1 MWGDMRPTAVRG
13 VDIVSRIIASIGA
26 VAVFVAACGDGS
38 STDTASSQLADGTG
52 SSSSVQQVTAPMTTP
67 AVPPEDDGQDTGSE
81 AETSADTDAAAG
93 ADMAAIGDTVP
104 VEDAYLYL
112 EEVEGEAA
120 LDTVKAWNG
129 ETLERLQSDPR
140 FAEFEAEALAIVNA
154 SDKIAYGAYRGGMV
168 YNFWQDETHVRGV
181 LRRTSLASYASDAP
195 EWDILLDVDALAE
208 AEDANWVYKGS
219 TCLRP
224 DYTRCM
230 LTLSDGGKDAAV
242 RREWDHEAKA
252 FVEGGFYIPEAK
264 GGVTWVDQDT
274 LLVQT
279 DWGEGTM
286 TESGYPFIV
295 KRLAR
300 GQALEDAVE
309 VLRGVPEDIFVGAFR
324 LETEDASA
332 PVLMGYIGHTFY
344 EFTYYW
350 LSDEGPKAL
359 PIPRKSSPA
368 QYFKGQLVLT
378 LEEDWTP
385 VADGPTYAKGDVVSF
400 DLKAWMDTGE
410 LGAISVVYAPT
421 ARSSV
426 EGISASQSKMVLTIY
441 ENVTGAAYAYDFVD
455 GAWAGEPLP
464 LPDKGS
470 VRVVSANDSS
480 DVIFVNQESY
490 IAPDT
495 LWQVDVVAGEASV
508 MKALPARF
516 DADKIQVQQFEAVSS
531 DGEKIPYF
539 VMHPADM
546 PMDGSNPTLLYGYGG
561 FQISLNPSYSGVTG
575 KLWVENGG
583 VYVVANIR
591 GGGEFGPSWHQAGL
605 KTNRQII
612 YDDFAAVA
620 EDLIARGITSAP
632 KLGIA
637 GGSNGG
643 LLVGVAYTQR
653 PELFNAVVCA
663 VPLLDMLRYHM
674 LLAGASWVGEYGD
687 PDIPEER
694 AFLEGISPY
703 HNVDADG
710 DYPTILFLTSTKD
723 DRVHPGHARKMAALL
738 AEYGHPFEY
747 YENIDGGHSAAAN
760 LAEAAKRS
768 ALQYTFL
775 AQQLMDE

>member
-1 MWGDMRPTAVRG
+1 MVRQ
-13 VDIVSRIIASIGA
+13 SS
-26 VAVFVAACGDGS
+26 VFVLAMAVWLAACGGS
-38 STDTASSQLADGTG
+38 TQTTPEDAGATDPGAGVEPPTPSAVDNPTETESPTMTDTPEPQDDAGAAEPTPAMTSAAQ
-52 SSSSVQQVTAPMTTP
+52 TAP
-67 AVPPEDDGQDTGSE
+67 VDDPY
-81 AETSADTDAAAG
+81 
-93 ADMAAIGDTVP
+93 VF
-104 VEDAYLYL
+104 L
-112 EEVEGEAA
+112 EEVEGETA
-120 LDTVKAWNG
+120 LDTVRAWNEATL
-129 ETLERLQSDPR
+129 ETLTADPR

-168 YNFWQDETHVRGV
+168 YNFWQDETHVRGIS
-181 LRRTSLASYASDAP
+181 RRTTLESYVSDAP
-195 EWDILLDVDALAE
+195 EWETLVDMDALSE
-208 AEDANWVYKGS
+208 AEGANWVYKGS
-219 TCLRP
+219 TCLAP

-230 LTLSDGGKDAAV
+230 LTLSDGGKDAAT

-252 FVEGGFYIPEAK
+252 FVEDGFFIPEAK

-286 TESGYPFIV
+286 TESGYPYIV
-295 KRLAR
+295 KRLER
-300 GQALEDAVE
+300 GQSLDEAVE

-324 LETEDASA
+324 LETGDPAA
-332 PVLMGYIGHTFY
+332 PLLMGYIGHTFY
-344 EFTYYW
+344 EFTCFW
-350 LSDEGPKAL
+350 LSDDGPKAL
-359 PIPRKSSPA
+359 PIPRKSSPTE
-368 QYFKGQLVLT
+368 YFKGQLVLT

-385 VADGPTYAKGDVVSF
+385 VEGGATFAKGDVVSF
-400 DLKAWMDTGE
+400 DLDSWMTTGE
-410 LGAISVVYAPT
+410 LPEVHVVYAPH

-426 EGISASQSKMVLTIY
+426 EGVSASKSKMLLSIY
-441 ENVTGAAYAYDFVD
+441 ENVVGAAYAYDFVD
-455 GAWAGEPLP
+455 GAWVGEKLD
-464 LPDKGS
+464 LPDNGS
-470 VRVVSANDSS
+470 VRVTSSS
-480 DVIFVNQESY
+480 DSTDTIFVNTESY
-490 IAPDT
+490 SAPDT
-495 LWQVDVVAGEASV
+495 LFMVDAVTGDSQPI
-508 MKALPARF
+508 KALPDRF
-516 DADKIQVQQFEAVSS
+516 DGSNIEVQQFEATSS

-539 VMHPADM
+539 VIHPADM
-546 PMDGSNPTLLYGYGG
+546 PLDGTNPTLLYGYGG
-561 FQISLNPSYSGVTG
+561 FQISLNPFYSGVSG

-605 KTNRQII
+605 KTQRQII

-620 EDLIARGITSAP
+620 EDLIARGITSPP

-643 LLVGVAYTQR
+643 LLVGVLYTQR

-663 VPLLDMLRYHM
+663 VPLLDMLRYHL

-694 AFLEGISPY
+694 AFLETISPY

-738 AEYGHPFEY
+738 AEYGHTFEY

-760 LAEAAKRS
+760 LAETAKRY

-775 AQQLMDE
+775 AQQLMDEPAGE